1 MDVFVG
7 VLVVVILIV
16 LVGYST
22 RKKSVEEGT
31 WLGMSGAKTSYL
43 WNHATSEQRSLMLA
57 AISILDGRYRDDLL
71 SKNWSDLPSLVQTS
85 LANSLEEIRREVS
98 DRPPVGIGDA
108 DKSYSVGKRSAGNT
122 TTVDEKQ
129 EVLDAYKA
137 AANPTDRMV
146 QLAREMGQLYD
157 SKFDAALNSGK
168 RQQVADTGATLS
180 FEEMARLVAA
190 EIGDGFSLRFLK
202 ELFKDATLSEGWTI
216 NDALPVWYSLGNLAL
231 VIAVWTTHDDAAKA
245 TPIISRCRSLLQ
257 KHWNM
262 SDDVFEKLRA
272 VIAETEASAFASFV
286 RCKDGKDLML
296 FFSRYVSRICGAP
309 VPFSERS
316 LFEDDMMGIKYVHNL
331 FTEAAVCEFFVD
343 TCGRTKGFLNRN

>member
-16 LVGYST
+16 LVGYSG

-31 WLGMSGAKTSYL
+31 WLGMSGAKASYL
-43 WNHATSEQRSLMLA
+43 WNRASSEQRSLMLA
-57 AISILDGRYRDDLL
+57 AISILDEQYRDGLL
-71 SKNWSDLPSLVQTS
+71 SKNWTDLPSLVQTS
-85 LANSLEEIRREVS
+85 LADTLEEIRRGVS
-98 DRPPVGIGDA
+98 DRPQVGLADA
-108 DKSYSVGKRSAGNT
+108 GKSHSVDKRSGGMT
-122 TTVDEKQ
+122 DDEKQ
-129 EVLDAYKA
+129 QVLDTYKL
-137 AANPTDRMV
+137 AANPTDRMM

-168 RQQVADTGATLS
+168 LQQVAHAGATLS
-180 FEEMARLVAA
+180 FEEMARLVAS
-190 EIGDGFSLRFLK
+190 EIGEGFSSRFLT
-202 ELFKDATLSEGWTI
+202 ELFKDATLSEGWTL

-231 VIAVWTTHDDAAKA
+231 LIAVWTTYNDAAKA

-257 KHWNM
+257 KHWKM
-262 SDDVFEKLRA
+262 SEDVFEKLRA

-296 FFSRYVSRICGAP
+296 FFHRYVSRICGAP

-316 LFEDDMMGIKYVHNL
+316 MFEDHMMGIKYVENL
-331 FTEAAVCEFFVD
+331 FTEAAVCGFFVD
-343 TCGRTKGFLNRN
+343 TCGRTKGFLLRS